1 MVKNHSALRLSGKR
15 GNRGMEFV
23 VRQYGGIG
31 NQLFQYAVGRYYAKK
46 YGAPLRIV
54 TDTQAR
60 SISYGHPRLPLLS
73 NFAIAARVEQISTF
87 ERLFLSLSPP
97 FELATRPVRYL
108 FRTQIIREVQPQ
120 PFTFCPD
127 LQIHE
132 RTRQLYLV
140 GLWQCYPP
148 AQLIESDL
156 RSELSFRHRPQH
168 ENAETA
174 RQIRTIRN
182 SVSLHLRRGD
192 YLNHFGS
199 GLILTNEYYSKAM
212 AEMRD
217 RFGETTFFVFSD
229 DKGFATQF
237 VSNNPDCILVGNNKS
252 ESAHEDLRLMSL
264 CKNHIIANST
274 FSWWGAW
281 LNCRTTKVVIA
292 PKQWLGVDTT
302 TVELLPS
309 NWIRI

>member
-1 MVKNHSALRLSGKR
+1 
-15 GNRGMEFV
+15 MELV

-31 NQLFQYAVGRYYAKK
+31 NQLFQYAIGRYYAKK
-46 YGAPLRIV
+46 YGAALRIA

-60 SISYGHPRLPLLS
+60 SMSYGHPRPPLLS

-87 ERLFLSLSPP
+87 ERLFLSLRPP
-97 FELATRPVRYL
+97 IELATKPVRYL
-108 FRTQIIREVQPQ
+108 FKTQIIREVQPQ
-120 PFTFCPD
+120 PFTFSPD
-127 LQIHE
+127 LQIRE
-132 RTRQLYLV
+132 KTRQLYLV

-148 AQLIESDL
+148 AQLIESEL
-156 RSELSFRHRPQH
+156 RSELSFRHQPQRR
-168 ENAETA
+168 NAETA
-174 RQIRTIRN
+174 LQIHAVPN

-192 YLNHFGS
+192 YLTHFGS
-199 GLILTNEYYSKAM
+199 GLVLTNEYYSKAM

-217 RFGETTFFVFSD
+217 RFGRTTFFVFSD

-237 VSNNPDCILVGNNKS
+237 VSNNPDCILINNNKS

-292 PKQWLGVDTT
+292 PKQWLGVDTA

-309 NWIRI
+309 SWIRI